1 MNEFHVYNVIIQII
15 KVVCDMIRKTI
26 VNNII
31 MYIQNSN
38 GAYACDQLQIV
49 KTD

>member
-26 VNNII
+26 VNSI

-49 KTD
+49 KTN